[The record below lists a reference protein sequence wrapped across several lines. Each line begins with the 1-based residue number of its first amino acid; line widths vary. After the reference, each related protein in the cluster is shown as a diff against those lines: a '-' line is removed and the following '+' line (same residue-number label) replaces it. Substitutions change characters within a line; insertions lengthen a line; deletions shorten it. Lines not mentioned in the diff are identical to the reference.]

1 MIGSNAELHFR
12 PPVFFT
18 PRGDALVGAM
28 AHKVRVWNVDSLR
41 PRFDIHGQLI
51 GLARDGQ
58 TVLVRQK
65 NGALVAWDLQTGKSR
80 TPDPVAYDADQRMS
94 FTTREN
100 DDVEYPFTLLIAR
113 DVFDAAQVK
122 EIRLPGVQCGP
133 LNRHPLAP
141 YVSVKTEM
149 EGFGFEAA
157 GLDYVFL
164 PGGKIADALP
174 SGEPMALYRQT
185 DAVTVAVQPCPSSH
199 KFFVLT
205 LADNPAHVAKIYAR
219 SMAEIPMGDW
229 QHPDIHASAALSRG
243 GAQDDAQIAVIAYQ
257 PQAKPQTEVRV
268 VALATGQITRA
279 LTLPSVATV
288 LDVHPMGAY
297 AVYSLRSYGGDMY
310 TLFLWDLHT
319 GKTVSFFKQLAFSHW
334 LSAFNE

>member
-1 MIGSNAELHFR
+1 MSGFNAELHYR

-18 PRGDALVGAM
+18 PRGDALIGAM
-28 AHKVRVWNVDSLR
+28 ARKVKVWTVAPLHLR
-41 PRFDIHGQLI
+41 FHMAGQFI
-51 GLARDGQ
+51 GLARDGR
-58 TVLVRQK
+58 TALIRQK
-65 NGALVAWDLQTGKSR
+65 NGALIAWDVQTGKR
-80 TPDPVAYDADQRMS
+80 GVPDPATYDADQRMC
-94 FTTREN
+94 FTTRESEN
-100 DDVEYPFTLLIAR
+100 AEYPYTLLIAR

-133 LNRHPLAP
+133 LNKHPLAP

-157 GLDYVFL
+157 GLDYVSL
-164 PGGKIADALP
+164 PGGKIVGALP

-185 DAVTVAVQPCPSSH
+185 DAVTVAVQPYPSGH
-199 KFFVLT
+199 KFVVLT
-205 LADNPAHVAKIYAR
+205 VADNPAYGTTIYAR

-229 QHPDIHASAALSRG
+229 QHPSIHASAALSRDSAQG
-243 GAQDDAQIAVIAYQ
+243 GAQIAVIAYQ
-257 PQAKPQTEVRV
+257 PQAKPQTEMRV
-268 VALATGQITRA
+268 IALATGQITRA